1 MTKVVIDTN
10 VLVSGILKP
19 LGSEASVLNLVAEKY
34 LTWCVSAAIIEEYLE
49 VLKRRKFG
57 FHPALIELW
66 MEMAGTGFLVSPTSI
81 IAISSDESDNRFLE
95 CAQAAEVDY
104 LVTGN
109 TRHFP
114 KQWKTARIV
123 NARQLLE
130 RLGR

>member
-66 MEMAGTGFLVSPTSI
+66 MEMAGTGFWYRLPALSPSPPM
-81 IAISSDESDNRFLE
+81 NR
-95 CAQAAEVDY
+95 
-104 LVTGN
+104 T
-109 TRHFP
+109 
-114 KQWKTARIV
+114 TAF
-123 NARQLLE
+123 
-130 RLGR
+130 